1 MIHKHTITLWGP
13 AASEPGISGHLL
25 RDLFDVL
32 VQGAEQS
39 LRFRIEGRSSARG
52 AVPAWLRDASDFQM
66 IDLASGTGAR
76 TMRVEARALVDSM
89 PDRFA
94 QRAMFDDLD
103 ATRSPIEL
111 FEDALEEA
119 LLEKTD
125 SEAFDQPLLETCAKF
140 RNLLGAGVDAVELV
154 NGRTVRVDRDAL
166 ERVTRL
172 ARIQYAPRK
181 VRLAGRLD
189 IIRYSD
195 CRFTLVLQNGAR
207 VAGVAREPGAEALR
221 GAFGTDVVVTGT
233 AEFRPSGSLLRVSA
247 DLIEPARS
255 SELELFGSL
264 PRPLLAPAPVDRP
277 GARGGLEALLGEW
290 PGDESLEQLL
300 GQLEQLS

>member
-1 MIHKHTITLWGP
+1 MIREHTITLWGP
-13 AASEPGISGHLL
+13 AATEVGVSGHLL

-52 AVPAWLRDASDFQM
+52 AAPAWLRSASDFRM
-66 IDLASGTGAR
+66 IDLVAGNGAR
-76 TMRVEARALVDSM
+76 TMRVEARSLVDTM
-89 PDRFA
+89 PERFA
-94 QRAMFDDLD
+94 QKSLFEDLD

-119 LLEKTD
+119 LLERSD
-125 SEAFDQPLLETCAKF
+125 SEAFDQPLLETFTKF
-140 RNLLGAGVDAVELV
+140 RNLLAAGVEAVELQ
-154 NGRTVRVDRDAL
+154 NGRTVRVDREAM
-166 ERVTRL
+166 ERVLRL
-172 ARIQYAPRK
+172 SRIAYAPRR

-207 VAGVAREPGAEALR
+207 VAGIAREPGAEALR
-221 GAFGTDVVVTGT
+221 DAFGAEVVVTGT
-233 AEFRPSGSLLRVSA
+233 ADFRPSGSLLRVNA
-247 DLIEPARS
+247 DLIEPARA
-255 SELELFGSL
+255 SELEMFGNV
-264 PRPLLAPAPVDRP
+264 PRPLIAPAPVERP
-277 GARGGLEALLGEW
+277 VARAGLEALLGEW

-300 GQLEQLS
+300 GQLEQLA